1 MGEVLVSQGGMS
13 KGKEE
18 RCRKIEVEVHLYRI
32 FSRAEGPL
40 T

>member
-1 MGEVLVSQGGMS
+1 MSQGGLS

-18 RCRKIEVEVHLYRI
+18 NVEGWEVGVHLYRI